1 MPVTASRDK
10 RLGTV
15 PSAVLAVGAL
25 LVGGLVLILV
35 IVAGLPLI
43 LSPLVG
49 IGAIAAALVRA
60 RRRLSPTA
68 WLMLVARVRALAV
81 VALAATLAYDLMR
94 ATLAVIDPSPY
105 NPFEVVRVFG
115 QLLLGAS
122 APVMAV
128 LVVGWAYHLFNGA
141 CFGIAFGLLFLRG
154 GALSPRW
161 AIARGIGWGLF
172 LESLQLALYP
182 GWVHIQWLAEFTT
195 ISVAAHL
202 TYGATLGFGG
212 VTALRRL
219 SRPVA

>member
-1 MPVTASRDK
+1 MTVTEPRNP
-10 RLGTV
+10 RPRVV

-49 IGAIAAALVRA
+49 VAAIAAALLRA
-60 RRRLSPTA
+60 RRRLTPLA
-68 WLMLVARVRALAV
+68 WQRLIARVRALAV
-81 VALAATLAYDLMR
+81 VALAATLAYDVMR
-94 ATLAVIDPSPY
+94 AVLAGIDPTPY

-122 APVMAV
+122 APVTAV
-128 LVVGWAYHLFNGA
+128 FVAGWAYHLFNGA

-161 AIARGIGWGLF
+161 AMARGIGWGLF

-195 ISVAAHL
+195 ISIAAHL
-202 TYGATLGFGG
+202 TYGVTLGFGG
-212 VTALRRL
+212 VIALRRL
-219 SRPVA
+219 ARPAA